1 MDFHNLNKARPKDEF
16 PLPNIDLLVDSIA
29 GSSMFSFMDGYNGYN
44 QIHIDAK
51 DAKKTAFKTPIG
63 NFYYT
68 VIPFGLKIVGATYQ
82 RTMTTIFHGMMR
94 KEMEDCVDD
103 IVIKSKTRVG
113 HFQILEQVFERCRKY
128 KLCMNPIKCAFGVSA
143 RKFLEFLVHHKGI
156 SVDPAKAIAIA
167 IMKRPI
173 TVR

>member
-1 MDFHNLNKARPKDEF
+1 MVH
-16 PLPNIDLLVDSIA
+16 
-29 GSSMFSFMDGYNGYN
+29 
-44 QIHIDAK
+44 
-51 DAKKTAFKTPIG
+51 
-63 NFYYT
+63 
-68 VIPFGLKIVGATYQ
+68 
-82 RTMTTIFHGMMR
+82 

-156 SVDPAKAIAIA
+156 SVHPAKAIAIA
-167 IMKRPI
+167 IMKRPT